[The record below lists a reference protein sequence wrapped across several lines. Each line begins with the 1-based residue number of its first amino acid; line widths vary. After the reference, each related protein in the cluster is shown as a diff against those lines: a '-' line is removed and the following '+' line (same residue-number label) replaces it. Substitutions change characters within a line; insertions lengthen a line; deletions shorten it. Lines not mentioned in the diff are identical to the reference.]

1 MRPRLVLATS
11 ILLTAALLA
20 VACQPVGE
28 VVTQDIVSEIP
39 WPDQE
44 RAEYV
49 LLDDGEEVGRG
60 TLSVIRQGDR
70 FELRLSF
77 SGQGET
83 DDTVVMVD
91 ATTLKPLS
99 VRREISSEGK
109 ITAGEYDPVEE
120 IVEFKEIDEDG
131 NERLVPQR
139 LEEHYYDNE
148 SSLFLWRTVSFE
160 EGYVASYFTVLV
172 NQGVQRVV
180 ALEVVGKEEVTV
192 PAGTFD
198 TWRVEMRSQGTTQVA
213 WYADTPE
220 RPLVQYNNSRRLFQ
234 LTALDGG

>member
-11 ILLTAALLA
+11 ILFTAALLA
-20 VACQPVGE
+20 AACQPVGE
-28 VVTQDIVSEIP
+28 IVTEDIVSEIP
-39 WPDQE
+39 WPDRE

-49 LLDDGEEVGRG
+49 LLDGGEEVGRG
-60 TLSVIRQGDR
+60 TLSVTRRGGE

-83 DDTVVMVD
+83 DETVVIVD
-91 ATTLKPLS
+91 ATTLKPRS
-99 VRREISSEGK
+99 VRREISSEDK
-109 ITAGEYDPVEE
+109 TTAGEYDPVEE
-120 IVEFKEIDEDG
+120 VVEFKEVDEDG
-131 NERLVPQR
+131 NERVVPQR

-148 SSLFLWRTVSFE
+148 SSLFLWRTVPFE
-160 EGYVASYFTVLV
+160 EGYAAKYYTVLV
-172 NQGVQRVV
+172 NQGTQRVV

-192 PAGTFD
+192 PAGTYD
-198 TWRVEMRSQGTTQVA
+198 TWRVEMRSQGTTQIA

-234 LTALDGG
+234 LTAIDGG